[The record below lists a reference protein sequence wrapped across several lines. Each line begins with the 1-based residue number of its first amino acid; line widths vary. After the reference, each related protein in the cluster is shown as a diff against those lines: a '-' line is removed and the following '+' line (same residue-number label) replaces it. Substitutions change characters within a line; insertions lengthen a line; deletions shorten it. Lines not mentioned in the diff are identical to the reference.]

1 MKQLEIF
8 LKGLWIGGTMTVPG
22 VSGGTMAILVGIY
35 DRLIGA
41 VSELVPAGNGTT
53 DGQEKT
59 ECADGNYAGEAEKG
73 NTDAVGVG
81 RNGKG
86 RVDWKAYRKTVLR
99 SSLFLTVFLLGA
111 GLGMLLFAKL
121 ISGLL
126 EQPVAGGYV
135 RFFFLGAVAGGIPLI
150 LSSAKVEKLSAW
162 LILLPVI
169 GAGLVYGLSFLPEE
183 MFSLEAAGGVGA
195 FLLKLVGGVILAIA
209 LVLPGVSASQMLY
222 TLGIYEEIIACISD
236 FEIVPLIPLGIG
248 TGLGILLVTKTLE
261 TLMSQ
266 YPTQTFLIIFG
277 FILGSLPELF
287 PQEVGGSYLLCGV
300 CMAVGFLLAY
310 WIGRRESEKA

>member
-1 MKQLEIF
+1 MKQLEIL

-41 VSELVPAGNGTT
+41 VSGLVPSRGGAT
-53 DGQEKT
+53 DGAEQEDRKT
-59 ECADGNYAGEAEKG
+59 GSNASGMTGAGKQG
-73 NTDAVGVG
+73 F
-81 RNGKG
+81 
-86 RVDWKAYRKTVLR
+86 DWKSYRKTALK
-99 SSLFLTVFLLGA
+99 SILFLTVFLLGA

-150 LSSAKVEKLSAW
+150 LASAKVKKFSLG
-162 LILLPVI
+162 LLVLPVI
-169 GAGLVYGLSFLPEE
+169 GGALVYGLNFLPEE
-183 MFSLEAAGGVGA
+183 MFSLETTGGVGA
-195 FLLKLVGGVILAIA
+195 FLLKLAGGILLAIA

-222 TLGIYEEIIACISD
+222 TLGIYEELIACISD
-236 FEIVPLIPLGIG
+236 FQVLPLIPLGIG
-248 TGLGILLVTKTLE
+248 TALGTVLVTKTLDM
-261 TLMSQ
+261 LMKK
-266 YPTQTFLIIFG
+266 YPKPTFLIIFG

-287 PQEVGGSYLLCGV
+287 PQNVAGNYLLCGV
-300 CMAVGFLLAY
+300 CVAVGFLLAY
-310 WIGRRESEKA
+310 GIGKKERGKSKVSE

>member
-1 MKQLEIF
+1 MRQLEIL

-41 VSELVPAGNGTT
+41 VSGLVPKRYGPENGTERSEKKTGSST
-53 DGQEKT
+53 DSVTGIGQ
-59 ECADGNYAGEAEKG
+59 
-73 NTDAVGVG
+73 
-81 RNGKG
+81 GKG
-86 RVDWKAYRKTVLR
+86 KFSWVAYRKTALK
-99 SSLFLTVFLLGA
+99 SILFLTIFLAGA

-126 EQPVAGGYV
+126 DQPVAGSYV

-150 LSSAKVEKLSAW
+150 LSSAKVKRFSAW
-162 LILLPVI
+162 MVLLPVI
-169 GAGLVYGLSFLPEE
+169 GAALVYGLNFLPEE
-183 MFSLEAAGGVGA
+183 MFSLESAGGVGA
-195 FLLKLVGGVILAIA
+195 FLLKLTGGILLAIA

-222 TLGIYEEIIACISD
+222 TLGIYEELLSCISA

-248 TGLGILLVTKTLE
+248 TALGTVLVTRTLDM
-261 TLMSQ
+261 LMKR
-266 YPTQTFLIIFG
+266 YPKQTFLIIFG

-287 PQEVGGSYLLCGV
+287 PQNAAGNYLLCGV
-300 CMAVGFLLAY
+300 CVAVGFLLAY
-310 WIGRRESEKA
+310 AIGRRERENA

>member
-1 MKQLEIF
+1 MKQLEIL

-41 VSELVPAGNGTT
+41 VSGLVPGRSGAT
-53 DGQEKT
+53 DGQKQAEK
-59 ECADGNYAGEAEKG
+59 ADGSYDG
-73 NTDAVGVG
+73 GVDG
-81 RNGKG
+81 ARKQGL
-86 RVDWKAYRKTVLR
+86 DWTSYRKKVFA
-99 SSLFLTVFLLGA
+99 SILFLTVFLLGA

-150 LSSAKVEKLSAW
+150 LASAKVKKFSLW
-162 LILLPVI
+162 LLVLPVI
-169 GAGLVYGLSFLPEE
+169 GAALVYGLIFLPEE
-183 MFSLEAAGGVGA
+183 MFSLETAGGVGA
-195 FLLKLVGGVILAIA
+195 FLLKLAGGILLAIA

-222 TLGIYEEIIACISD
+222 TLGIYEELISCISD
-236 FEIVPLIPLGIG
+236 FRLLPLIPLGIG
-248 TGLGILLVTKTLE
+248 TALGTVLVTRTLDM
-261 TLMSQ
+261 LMKR
-266 YPTQTFLIIFG
+266 YPKQTFLIIFG

-287 PQEVGGSYLLCGV
+287 PQNVTGSYLLCGV
-300 CMAVGFLLAY
+300 CVAVGFLLAY
-310 WIGRRESEKA
+310 GIGRKERGKSEASV

>member
-1 MKQLEIF
+1 MKQIEIL

-41 VSELVPAGNGTT
+41 VSGLVPKRYGTT
-53 DGQEKT
+53 DGQEQEKA
-59 ECADGNYAGEAEKG
+59 EDNHAGEAKKT
-73 NTDAVGVG
+73 NSDTVGAAG
-81 RNGKG
+81 NGKG
-86 RVDWKAYRKTVLR
+86 GVDWKAYRKTVLR
-99 SSLFLTVFLLGA
+99 SILFLTVFLLGA

-126 EQPVAGGYV
+126 EQPVAGSYV

-150 LSSAKVEKLSAW
+150 LASAKVKKFTAW
-162 LILLPVI
+162 LILLPVV
-169 GAGLVYGLSFLPEE
+169 GAALVYGLNFLPEE
-183 MFSLEAAGGVGA
+183 MFSLESAGGVGA
-195 FLLKLVGGVILAIA
+195 FLLKLTGGILLAIA

-222 TLGIYEEIIACISD
+222 TLGIYEELLSCISA

-248 TGLGILLVTKTLE
+248 TALGTVLVTRTLDM
-261 TLMSQ
+261 LMKR
-266 YPTQTFLIIFG
+266 YPKQTFLIIFG

-287 PQEVGGSYLLCGV
+287 PQNAAGNYLLCGV
-300 CMAVGFLLAY
+300 CVAVGFLPSY
-310 WIGRRESEKA
+310 GIGRREREKA